1 MKYSVANFG
10 SNKCFKMQKTC
21 IRKLFCKSQNY
32 VYLSCKTCMFLTLHI
47 KYQRQ
52 KCVNRVA
59 YFLGVLYP
67 PIYFEKEIY

>member
-10 SNKCFKMQKTC
+10 SKKCFKMQKTC

-32 VYLSCKTCMFLTLHI
+32 DFNSSYKISTS
-47 KYQRQ
+47 

-59 YFLGVLYP
+59 YFVGVLYP